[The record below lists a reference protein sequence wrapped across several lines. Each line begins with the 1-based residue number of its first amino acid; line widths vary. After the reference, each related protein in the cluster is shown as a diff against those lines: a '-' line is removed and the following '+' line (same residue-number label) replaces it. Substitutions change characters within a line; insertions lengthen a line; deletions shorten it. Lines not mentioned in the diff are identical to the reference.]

1 MSTFLRILVVGATG
15 AQGGS
20 VVRHLLRAGS
30 YNVRCLTRHRDS
42 PAALELARLGADVV
56 EGDLSDRA
64 ALRAA
69 LRGCDGAFGVTN
81 YWEHLE
87 REFEH
92 GRNFVDALT
101 TSDIQHAVISTLPHA
116 KALSG
121 GRLAVPQLDTKGRIE
136 EYARSAKLPATYVHI
151 AFYYENFLDR
161 FPPRRQADGHYVF
174 GFPQGST
181 PLAAVAAE
189 DVGGVVAGIFAESFW
204 YRDKV
209 VGIVGD
215 DLRCDEYAESMHRVL
230 GRPFA
235 YRYVAHDAFAAL
247 GIPDARALADM
258 FDFNRQYIPNRRGDL
273 AKSRELYPEI
283 RTFERW
289 LRTHVPAFEHALA
302 SRDVSVG
309 RPLAQERPQHLP
321 GM

>member
-1 MSTFLRILVVGATG
+1 MTTFLRILVVGATG

-20 VVRHLLRAGS
+20 VARHLLRAGS
-30 YNVRCLTRHRDS
+30 YRVRCLTRHPDS
-42 PAALELARLGADVV
+42 PAAQELARLGAEVV
-56 EGDLSDRA
+56 AGDLSDPA

-69 LRGCDGAFGVTN
+69 LRGCEGAFVVTN
-81 YWEHLE
+81 YWEHFE

-101 TSDIQHAVISTLPHA
+101 ASDIQHAVISTLPHA
-116 KALSG
+116 KQLSG
-121 GRLAVPQLDTKGRIE
+121 GRLAVPHLDTKGRIE
-136 EYARSAKLPATYVHI
+136 EYARSASLAATYVHV
-151 AFYYENFLDR
+151 AFYYENFLSH
-161 FPPRRQADGHYVF
+161 FPPRRQADGSYVF

-215 DLRCDEYAESMHRVL
+215 DLRCDEYAQIMQRVL

-247 GIPDARALADM
+247 GFPGARDLADM
-258 FDFNRQYIPNRRGDL
+258 FDFNRQYIPNRRIDL

-283 RTFERW
+283 RPFERW

-302 SRDVSVG
+302 GQPDSAGGS
-309 RPLAQERPQHLP
+309 LAKERAQHQP
-321 GM
+321 GV